1 MRGALFGSQQALC
14 HQTRSR
20 ATAARW
26 RARRRAESIKIRVPL
41 AIYFVPCCT
50 SWHSLPE
57 FSAARQSS
65 QQRRT
70 GSQRQHRQHTHAK
83 AKKGKQTRRVRGKC
97 VRRRW
102 EGRPPSSALF
112 AARHALGQCRPKVTH
127 GFCHS
132 QGGTVCPAAACVLAH
147 LDISVLQDLAEAR
160 AHAAWCQGLGL
171 VLKSLIGVCVDG
183 GPCQHSAHTHTAR
196 ETGLAEGGEAAA
208 RLRGAEAAPRF
219 VLVRTSGSGWLPT
232 PPHPRVLKC

>member
-1 MRGALFGSQQALC
+1 MSPDTLPCHSGALGNL
-14 HQTRSR
+14 
-20 ATAARW
+20 
-26 RARRRAESIKIRVPL
+26 
-41 AIYFVPCCT
+41 PCCT

-83 AKKGKQTRRVRGKC
+83 GKASKRRRVRGKC

-102 EGRPPSSALF
+102 EARPPSSALF

-171 VLKSLIGVCVDG
+171 ILKSLIGVCVDG

-196 ETGLAEGGEAAA
+196 EIGLGGGAFARSRGSATFRTRTYERERLAAH
-208 RLRGAEAAPRF
+208 
-219 VLVRTSGSGWLPT
+219 PT
-232 PPHPRVLKC
+232 PPPCAEVLSPVRDARAGRVSPR